1 MMVHKGHCLQGSTK
15 FLETEKGSN
24 KTSSFK
30 WKLTNP
36 YPIMPNHPLCSTR
49 QSQIHYFP
57 YPKSPTTDNSYCRSP
72 LQPRAQK
79 NHSTEKI
86 IKNSPFPALPPSL
99 GLEWKLTFS
108 SPEATAEFSKFAGIL
123 NVALSQHHLSG
134 FEIAQL
140 EFYHVH

>member
-30 WKLTNP
+30 WKPTNP
-36 YPIMPNHPLCSTR
+36 YPIMPNHPLWSTR

-79 NHSTEKI
+79 NHSQEKI
-86 IKNSPFPALPPSL
+86 LKNSPFPALPPSL
-99 GLEWKLTFS
+99 GLEWKHIFQSWGHCWVFQICWHIECSTF
-108 SPEATAEFSKFAGIL
+108 TAS
-123 NVALSQHHLSG
+123 LSG
-134 FEIAQL
+134 FGIAQL
-140 EFYHVH
+140 EFYHLH